1 MERCDFVV
9 ALHANS
15 SIKRCLA
22 ELIGKA
28 CLKITCKHLAD
39 LRCLVKDLE
48 KTIQRLEQQ
57 DVEKTIQCLEQ
68 REGMYNNIL
77 EVTEYHIL

>member
-1 MERCDFVV
+1 M
-9 ALHANS
+9 
-15 SIKRCLA
+15 
-22 ELIGKA
+22 
-28 CLKITCKHLAD
+28 AD
-39 LRCLVKDLE
+39 LRRLVKDLE

-57 DVEKTIQCLEQ
+57 DVEKMIQCLEQREGTIQCLEQ

>member
-1 MERCDFVV
+1 MADF
-9 ALHANS
+9 
-15 SIKRCLA
+15 R
-22 ELIGKA
+22 
-28 CLKITCKHLAD
+28 
-39 LRCLVKDLE
+39 RLVKDLE